1 MKGFLLV
8 LFSLI
13 CFHTNAQSIQ
23 EASKAIENKQFEKA
37 IEIYDALINK
47 QPKEADLL
55 LKRALAKKFL
65 ADSVGFD
72 DTEICHDLLQ
82 SFLLGNKS
90 AYELLENICL
100 DVCWDINTAND
111 APLNTFCLE
120 LDNQKLSYLPANM
133 KTFPNLLSLKLGH
146 NKLKVI
152 DESFTQNNYLIQLDL
167 KHNQLTQVSAY
178 ISHFKLLETLD
189 LSNNNISF
197 IAPEINILSQLKV
210 LNLHGNALKSL
221 PKEIFDLENLEILDL
236 SFNPITQLP
245 IEIEKLKKLKKLN
258 LTATPLAHK
267 KDLKNLLPNCEIIWG
282 L

>member
-8 LFSLI
+8 LFCII
-13 CFHTNAQSIQ
+13 CFSSQAQSLQ

-37 IEIYDALINK
+37 IEVFDVLIEK
-47 QPKEADLL
+47 QPKDADLL

-90 AYELLENICL
+90 AYELLENTCL
-100 DVCWDINTAND
+100 DFCWDINTSSD
-111 APLNTFCLE
+111 APLNTFCLD
-120 LDNQKLSYLPANM
+120 LDNQKLSYLPSNM
-133 KTFPNLLSLKLGH
+133 KSFPNLLSLKLGH

-167 KHNQLTQVSAY
+167 KHNQLTQISAY
-178 ISHFKLLETLD
+178 ISHFRLLEMLD

-197 IAPEINILSQLKV
+197 IAPEINVLVHLKV
-210 LNLHGNALKSL
+210 LNLHANALKSL
-221 PKEIFDLENLEILDL
+221 PKEIFELENLEVLDL
-236 SFNPITQLP
+236 SFNHITQLP
-245 IEIEKLKKLKKLN
+245 LEIDKLKKLKKLN